1 MHYNKDM
8 LRIAQMEEGE
18 KIYHYTT
25 IDALINIVSRKE
37 LWVTKW
43 DYLNDMD
50 ELTVAEDVCAVVL
63 REENVKSEVIQDVK
77 KYIKES
83 SGFDVRLQVV
93 GDEVVAAMYRYTD
106 DGDFRANITH
116 GGKMRKY
123 EPDAAEIKL
132 AVNTVK
138 ALELDFAKFRE
149 NLNHSI
155 MWDGLVNYDFESQK
169 ECLKR
174 TFCDEIIGVA
184 DFGNI
189 KSLEEIN
196 KLQAREYE
204 ILISHMSIICELYS
218 MFFKRS
224 CFKGENEYRF
234 VFAVDKKQEI
244 SFRNKNSIV
253 IPYIKKEI
261 ESIDF
266 ITRITIGP
274 TNQIDIATKGIKEL
288 LHYYQRD
295 VDVVKSE
302 IPLRF

>member
-1 MHYNKDM
+1 MHYEEDM
-8 LRIAQMEEGE
+8 LYIAQMEEGE

-50 ELTVAEDVCAVVL
+50 ELKVALDVCAVVL
-63 REENVKSEVIQDVK
+63 EEEKIKSEVIKDVEK
-77 KYIKES
+77 CINKSIRGNGLTDSYYICSFSCVEDSQLLCSNYSKY
-83 SGFDVRLQVV
+83 
-93 GDEVVAAMYRYTD
+93 
-106 DGDFRANITH
+106 DGINL
-116 GGKMRKY
+116 
-123 EPDAAEIKL
+123 EI
-132 AVNTVK
+132 
-138 ALELDFAKFRE
+138 DFAKIRE
-149 NLNHSI
+149 NLDHSI
-155 MWDGLVNYDFESQK
+155 MWDGLVNYDFKSQK
-169 ECLKR
+169 ECLRK
-174 TFCDEIIGVA
+174 TFYDEFINIA

-189 KSLEEIN
+189 KSLKEIN
-196 KLQAREYE
+196 KLQGREYE
-204 ILISHMSIICELYS
+204 MLISHMSIICELYS

-224 CFKGENEYRF
+224 CFKGEEEYRF
-234 VFAVDKKQEI
+234 VFASDNKQKI

-253 IPYIKKEI
+253 IPYIKKRVEN
-261 ESIDF
+261 IDF

-274 TNQIDIATKGIKEL
+274 TNQSDIATKGIKEL

>member
-1 MHYNKDM
+1 MHYDKDM
-8 LRIAQMEEGE
+8 LYIAQMEEGE

-25 IDALINIVSRKE
+25 IDALISIVSRKE

-50 ELTVAEDVCAVVL
+50 ELKVALDACVVVL
-63 REENVKSEVIQDVK
+63 REENIKSEVIQDVEK
-77 KYIKES
+77 SINEGIRGNGLTNSYYICSFSCDEDSQLLWSNYSKY
-83 SGFDVRLQVV
+83 
-93 GDEVVAAMYRYTD
+93 
-106 DGDFRANITH
+106 DGINL
-116 GGKMRKY
+116 
-123 EPDAAEIKL
+123 EI
-132 AVNTVK
+132 
-138 ALELDFAKFRE
+138 DFAKFRE

-169 ECLKR
+169 ECLRK
-174 TFCDEIIGVA
+174 TFYDEFIDVD

-189 KSLEEIN
+189 KSLKEIN
-196 KLQAREYE
+196 KLQGREYE
-204 ILISHMSIICELYS
+204 MLISHMSIICELYS

-234 VFAVDKKQEI
+234 VFAVDNKQEI
-244 SFRNKNSIV
+244 SFRNKSSIV
-253 IPYIKKEI
+253 IPYIKKKV

-274 TNQIDIATKGIKEL
+274 TNQIDIATKGIREL
-288 LHYYQRD
+288 LYYYQRD
-295 VDVVKSE
+295 VEVVKSE

>member
-1 MHYNKDM
+1 MCYADLENGGKYMHYDKDM
-8 LRIAQMEEGE
+8 LRIAQMDEGE

-50 ELTVAEDVCAVVL
+50 ELKVALDACVVVL
-63 REENVKSEVIQDVK
+63 KEENIKSEVIQDVEK
-77 KYIKES
+77 SINEGIRGNGLTNSYYICSFSCDEDSQLLWSNYSKY
-83 SGFDVRLQVV
+83 
-93 GDEVVAAMYRYTD
+93 
-106 DGDFRANITH
+106 DGINL
-116 GGKMRKY
+116 
-123 EPDAAEIKL
+123 EI
-132 AVNTVK
+132 
-138 ALELDFAKFRE
+138 DFAKFRE

-169 ECLKR
+169 ECLRK
-174 TFCDEIIGVA
+174 TFYDEFIDVD

-196 KLQAREYE
+196 KLQGKEYKM
-204 ILISHMSIICELYS
+204 LISHMSIICELYS

-266 ITRITIGP
+266 ITI
-274 TNQIDIATKGIKEL
+274 
-288 LHYYQRD
+288 
-295 VDVVKSE
+295 
-302 IPLRF
+302 

>member
-83 SGFDVRLQVV
+83 IRGNALSDSYYICSFSHNKDSQLLWSN
-93 GDEVVAAMYRYTD
+93 YSNY
-106 DGDFRANITH
+106 DGINI
-116 GGKMRKY
+116 
-123 EPDAAEIKL
+123 EI
-132 AVNTVK
+132 
-138 ALELDFAKFRE
+138 DFAKFRE

-218 MFFKRS
+218 MFFKEVVL
-224 CFKGENEYRF
+224 KGRTNI
-234 VFAVDKKQEI
+234 DLCLLLIKNKKSALET
-244 SFRNKNSIV
+244 KIV
-253 IPYIKKEI
+253 
-261 ESIDF
+261 
-266 ITRITIGP
+266 
-274 TNQIDIATKGIKEL
+274 
-288 LHYYQRD
+288 
-295 VDVVKSE
+295 
-302 IPLRF
+302 

>member
-83 SGFDVRLQVV
+83 IRGNALSDSYYICSFSHNKDSQLLWSN
-93 GDEVVAAMYRYTD
+93 YSNY
-106 DGDFRANITH
+106 DGINI
-116 GGKMRKY
+116 
-123 EPDAAEIKL
+123 EI
-132 AVNTVK
+132 
-138 ALELDFAKFRE
+138 DFAKFRE

-274 TNQIDIATKGIKEL
+274 TNQSDIATKGIKEL

>member
-1 MHYNKDM
+1 MHYDKDM
-8 LRIAQMEEGE
+8 LRIAQMDEGE

-50 ELTVAEDVCAVVL
+50 ELKVALDACVVVL
-63 REENVKSEVIQDVK
+63 KEENIKSEVIQDVEK
-77 KYIKES
+77 SINKGIMGNGLTNSYYICSFSCDEDNQLLWSNYSKY
-83 SGFDVRLQVV
+83 
-93 GDEVVAAMYRYTD
+93 
-106 DGDFRANITH
+106 DGINL
-116 GGKMRKY
+116 
-123 EPDAAEIKL
+123 EI
-132 AVNTVK
+132 
-138 ALELDFAKFRE
+138 DFAKFRE

-155 MWDGLVNYDFESQK
+155 MWDSLVNYDFESQK
-169 ECLKR
+169 ECLRK
-174 TFCDEIIGVA
+174 TFYDEFIDVD

-189 KSLEEIN
+189 KSLKEIN
-196 KLQAREYE
+196 NLQGKAYE
-204 ILISHMSIICELYS
+204 LLISHMSIICELYS

-274 TNQIDIATKGIKEL
+274 TNQIDIAAKGIGEL
-288 LHYYQRD
+288 LHYYKRD
-295 VDVVKSE
+295 VEVVKSE
-302 IPLRF
+302 MPLRF

>member
-1 MHYNKDM
+1 MHYDKDM
-8 LRIAQMEEGE
+8 LRIAQMDEGE

-25 IDALINIVSRKE
+25 IDALINIVSGKE

-50 ELTVAEDVCAVVL
+50 ELTVAEDVCAIVL

-77 KYIKES
+77 KYIKE
-83 SGFDVRLQVV
+83 
-93 GDEVVAAMYRYTD
+93 
-106 DGDFRANITH
+106 NIR
-116 GGKMRKY
+116 G
-123 EPDAAEIKL
+123 
-132 AVNTVK
+132 K
-138 ALELDFAKFRE
+138 ALLDSYYICSFSRNRDNQLLWSNYSNYDGVNIEVDFAKFRE
-149 NLNHSI
+149 NLNLSI
-155 MWDGLVNYDFESQK
+155 MWDGLVNYDLESQK
-169 ECLKR
+169 ECLIK
-174 TFCDEIIGVA
+174 TFYDEFIDVD

-189 KSLEEIN
+189 NSLKEIN
-196 KLQAREYE
+196 NLQGEAYE
-204 ILISHMSIICELYS
+204 LLISHMSIICELYS

-224 CFKGENEYRF
+224 CFKGEDEYRF
-234 VFAVDKKQEI
+234 VLTVDKEKKI

-261 ESIDF
+261 KNIDF

-302 IPLRF
+302 IPLRFK

>member
-1 MHYNKDM
+1 MHYEEDM
-8 LRIAQMEEGE
+8 LYIAQMEEGE

-50 ELTVAEDVCAVVL
+50 ELKVALDVCAVVL
-63 REENVKSEVIQDVK
+63 EEEKIKSEVIKDVEK
-77 KYIKES
+77 CINKSIRGNGLTDSYYICSFSCVEDSQLLWSNYSKY
-83 SGFDVRLQVV
+83 
-93 GDEVVAAMYRYTD
+93 
-106 DGDFRANITH
+106 DGINL
-116 GGKMRKY
+116 
-123 EPDAAEIKL
+123 EI
-132 AVNTVK
+132 
-138 ALELDFAKFRE
+138 DFAKIRE
-149 NLNHSI
+149 NLDHSI
-155 MWDGLVNYDFESQK
+155 MWDGLVNYDFKSQK
-169 ECLKR
+169 ECLRK
-174 TFCDEIIGVA
+174 TFYDEFINIA

-189 KSLEEIN
+189 KSLKEIN
-196 KLQAREYE
+196 KLQGREYE
-204 ILISHMSIICELYS
+204 MLISHMSIICELYS

-234 VFAVDKKQEI
+234 VFAIDKKQEI